1 MTSSTGKLSFE
12 ITEGW
17 GTLPQGIE
25 LGQVPGIAVDAR
37 DRVYVLN
44 RGTPPLIVL
53 DRDGEVIASLGEDI
67 LEDPHGICV
76 APDNRIFVADRD
88 AHVVVRLSPEG
99 KLQLTLGTRGRPV
112 PEHSGTPFNRPTGV
126 ALSSEGDIY
135 ISDGYGNS
143 RVHKYAPDG
152 SLLLSWGGEGIHPGQ
167 FNLPHGICVDRQD
180 RVYIAD
186 RENNR
191 VQAFN
196 EEGDYIKEWRDLMRP
211 TDVTVDAAGHIY
223 VSELEGR
230 VSVLSYDG
238 DVLARWGGPKSPE
251 AGQFIAPHGI
261 CVDSRGDVYVA
272 EVNIGKRF
280 QKVLR
285 KS

>member
-1 MTSSTGKLSFE
+1 MS
-12 ITEGW
+12 W
-17 GTLPQGIE
+17 ARCRA
-25 LGQVPGIAVDAR
+25 IAVDAR

-44 RGTPPLIVL
+44 RGRPPLIVL
-53 DRDGEVIASLGEDI
+53 DRDGEVLALLGEGI

-88 AHVVVRLSPEG
+88 AHAVVRLSSQG
-99 KLQLTLGTRGRPV
+99 KLQLTLGTPGRPM
-112 PEHSGTPFNRPTGV
+112 PEQSGTPFNRPTGV

-152 SLLLSWGGEGIHPGQ
+152 SLLFSWGGEGIHPGQ
-167 FNLPHGICVDRQD
+167 FNLPHGICVDQQD
-180 RVYIAD
+180 RVYVAD

-211 TDVTVDAAGHIY
+211 TDVTVDDIGHIY

-230 VSVLSYDG
+230 VSVLSYYG
-238 DVLARWGGPKSPE
+238 EVLARWGGPKSHD
-251 AGQFIAPHGI
+251 AGQLIAPHGI

-272 EVNIGKRF
+272 EVNTGRRF
-280 QKVLR
+280 QKFLR